1 MKHALVVG
9 ATSDIGIHIVESLAK
24 RDFSLSLTGRDK
36 QKLAE
41 LKTEI
46 KSRFPTTAIETY
58 VWDITDFSSHTLFY
72 DSLITKPSIVFFVA
86 GYYEDQIK
94 ARLDQ
99 KELLKTINTNYS
111 SVVSL
116 INIISL
122 DMEQKQNG
130 TIVAISSVA
139 GDRGRQMN
147 YIYGSAKA
155 GLTTYLSG
163 LRSLLFSKGVHI
175 CTIQL
180 GPVYTKMS
188 AGHNL
193 IPWLTLQPDVAA
205 EFIVKAGLTKKDL
218 VYIRWPWRLI
228 MAMIQFIPEWIF
240 KRLPPF

>member
-1 MKHALVVG
+1 MTNALVIG
-9 ATSDIGIHIVESLAK
+9 ATSDIGIHIAESLAK
-24 RDFSLSLTGRDK
+24 HGYSLSLTGRNK
-36 QKLAE
+36 QKLS
-41 LKTEI
+41 EI
-46 KSRFPTTAIETY
+46 QSNLQSKYPVSVEAYE
-58 VWDITDFSSHTLFY
+58 WDVTDFPSHQKSY
-72 DSLITKPSIVFFVA
+72 DSLLTKPSIVFFVV
-86 GYYEDQIK
+86 GYYENQTK
-94 ARLDQ
+94 AREDQ

-122 DMEQKQNG
+122 DMEQRGNG

-155 GLTTYLSG
+155 GLTAYLSG

-188 AGHNL
+188 EGHNL
-193 IPWLTLQPDVAA
+193 IPWLTLQPAVAA
-205 EFIVKAGLTKKDL
+205 NLIVNAGLTKKNI
-218 VYIRWPWRLI
+218 VYLRWPWRFI
-228 MAMIQFIPEWIF
+228 MMGIRIIPEWIF

>member
-1 MKHALVVG
+1 MTNALVIG
-9 ATSDIGIHIVESLAK
+9 ATSDIGIHIAESLAK
-24 RDFSLSLTGRDK
+24 HGFSLSLTGRNK
-36 QKLAE
+36 QKLS
-41 LKTEI
+41 EI
-46 KSRFPTTAIETY
+46 QLNLQSKYPVSVEAYE
-58 VWDITDFSSHTLFY
+58 WDVTDFPSHQKSY
-72 DSLITKPSIVFFVA
+72 DSLLTKPSIVFFVV
-86 GYYEDQIK
+86 GYYENQTK
-94 ARLDQ
+94 AREDQ

-122 DMEQKQNG
+122 DMEQRKNG

-155 GLTTYLSG
+155 GLTAYLSG

-188 AGHNL
+188 EGHSL
-193 IPWLTLQPDVAA
+193 IPWLTLQPEVAA
-205 EFIVKAGLTKKDL
+205 ELIVNAGLTKKNI
-218 VYIRWPWRLI
+218 VYLRWPWRFI
-228 MAMIQFIPEWIF
+228 MMGIRIIPEWIF